1 MAVGP
6 GRNFDLDRL
15 TAVQSLVV
23 VGNTRDEAIQD
34 GTKGRAGHSG
44 RSDLDNH
51 LRIHASGGNA
61 IGLDYQ
67 IQEAVEAV
75 GVIPESCCALLVLHH
90 V

>member
-1 MAVGP
+1 MDP
-6 GRNFDLDRL
+6 GRKFDPDRL
-15 TAVQSLVV
+15 TVVQSLVV
-23 VGNTRDEAIQD
+23 VGNTRDEAVQD

-61 IGLDYQ
+61 IDLDYR
-67 IQEAVEAV
+67 IQEAVEAA
-75 GVIPESCCALLVLHH
+75 GVIPEPCCALLMLHH